1 MSRVALVGCA
11 SYDPGDVAA
20 AVARLVDLLG
30 GIERFVRPGETILL
44 KPNLLFGRSP
54 ERAVTTHP
62 SVFRAVAEIAQ
73 RGGAIVEYGD
83 SPGFGRP
90 EAAARHAGLLQVAE
104 ELGVRLADFETPE
117 TVSNPRGRLVKQF
130 TLARGVL
137 AADGLISLPKM
148 KTHGLTRITGAIK
161 NQYGCIP
168 GFLKAEFHGR
178 LTDVDLF
185 SQMLVDLNLLLRPR
199 LVILD
204 GIVAMEGNGPGHGRP
219 RPMNV
224 LIGSEDPVAVDA
236 TVCRLIDLDPQ
247 LVPPIVHGEAAGLGT
262 ASDIEVVGDP
272 ATQFASADFDVY
284 RAVRPTSGTFSGR
297 RRWVR
302 VVQRLLVARPII
314 RAARCTRCGA
324 CIEVCPV
331 TPKAIAFTH
340 AKRLAPP
347 THHYERCIRCYCC
360 QELCPAGAIE
370 IAVPWPGRLIRRS
383 VRRGAHRVRR
393 S

>member
-1 MSRVALVGCA
+1 MSRVALVRCA
-11 SYDPGDVAA
+11 SYDPDDVAA
-20 AVARLVDLLG
+20 AVERLVELLG
-30 GIERFVRPGETILL
+30 GIERFVRPGETLLL

-62 SVFRAVAEIAQ
+62 SVFRAVAQIVQ
-73 RGGAIVEYGD
+73 KGGATVEYGD

-178 LTDVDLF
+178 LTDADLF

-204 GIVAMEGNGPGHGRP
+204 GIVAMEGNGPGHGNP

-236 TVCRLIDLDPQ
+236 AVCRLIHLDPR

-262 ASDIEVVGDP
+262 AHDIEYVGDP
-272 ATQFASADFDVY
+272 ATQFAAADFDVY
-284 RAVRPTSGTFSGR
+284 RAARPTSGPLTSR

-302 VVQRLLVARPII
+302 IARRLLIARPVI

-324 CIEVCPV
+324 CVEVCPV
-331 TPKAIAFTH
+331 TPKAIEFAH
-340 AKRLAPP
+340 AKRPAPP
-347 THHYERCIRCYCC
+347 VHHYERCIRCYCC

-370 IAVPWPGRLIRRS
+370 IAVPWLGRLIRR
-383 VRRGAHRVRR
+383 GARSAGHRARP